1 MKLLPNYSIYIFK
14 LVFFKV
20 SNYYDIFS
28 KADQLVT
35 ERISGAEHTKLD
47 EDFQKLEKATD
58 VHIELQVV
66 WAQIQTHTLT

>member
-1 MKLLPNYSIYIFK
+1 M
-14 LVFFKV
+14 FFKV

-35 ERISGAEHTKLD
+35 EKISGAEHTKLD

-58 VHIELQVV
+58 VHIELQVK
-66 WAQIQTHTLT
+66 WAQIQTCTDTITQLLNKNAGK